1 VVNVERPVTIAVAG
15 THSTGKSTF
24 LARLAHVLR
33 REGIEVATVAD
44 LAEQAHRTG
53 LPILHAHNYSS
64 TLWIMARGISE
75 ELATWPH
82 ADVLLVDRPVPDA
95 LGYYLAALAYRGET
109 PDPTAI
115 EHLSALARHHSAHYD
130 LVMRTVLDQDIPIG
144 EGRDR
149 TTGIGASPTTTSN
162 AFSINSISVT
172 SCCSQINTIQNSNA
186 SPTSRSI
193 GCAASPPLD
202 SERPAALHGD
212 RSTPFPVD
220 SERCSTMA
228 GDRPTNEPDQ
238 IRSAIWFIATQ
249 LGGAQRVLAHH
260 SKTSNGL
267 CSACSSVRP
276 VRWPCSIASMAL
288 QAKVQHDR
296 PEGRERDPM

>member
-95 LGYYLAALAYRGET
+95 LGYYLAAIAYRDET

-115 EHLSALARHHSAHYD
+115 EQLSALARHHSGHYD

-144 EGRDR
+144 EGRD
-149 TTGIGASPTTTSN
+149 
-162 AFSINSISVT
+162 
-172 SCCSQINTIQNSNA
+172 QNHRYRRLA
-186 SPTSRSI
+186 
-193 GCAASPPLD
+193 D
-202 SERPAALHGD
+202 HHVE
-212 RSTPFPVD
+212 
-220 SERCSTMA
+220 
-228 GDRPTNEPDQ
+228 
-238 IRSAIWFIATQ
+238 
-249 LGGAQRVLAHH
+249 RVLHQLNIGHELLPAD
-260 SKTSNGL
+260 
-267 CSACSSVRP
+267 
-276 VRWPCSIASMAL
+276 
-288 QAKVQHDR
+288 QHDAKL
-296 PEGRERDPM
+296 ERVANFTFDRLSRIAAAG